1 MPYTAKQSSSSRL
14 IGLVATVLIQAG
26 IVYALV
32 TGLASKVVE
41 VVKGPVE
48 TKIIEEIKDDTPPP
62 PPPPPPPPQTVRP
75 PDFVPPVEV
84 NIDTPPPPNPAPV
97 STTKPPVVV
106 PPTAPVAPAAPPAP
120 PSTPVKLDQASFS
133 RYQPEYPSASSR
145 LGEEGRVVFQV
156 YCDANGRVTDA
167 KVAESSGH
175 ERLDEAVVKQAQ
187 RGVWKC
193 TAETQ
198 DGKALA
204 TWSSTKMA
212 YRFQLKDAR

>member
-1 MPYTAKQSSSSRL
+1 MPYTAKQSSNSRL
-14 IGLVATVLIQAG
+14 IGLAATVLIQAG
-26 IVYALV
+26 IVYALF
-32 TGLASKVVE
+32 TGLANKVVE

-48 TKIIEEIKDDTPPP
+48 TKIIEEIKPDTPPP
-62 PPPPPPPPQTVRP
+62 PPPPPPPHVDIQP
-75 PDFVPPVEV
+75 PPFVPPVEI
-84 NIDTPPPPNPAPV
+84 NIENPPPPVVAQTT
-97 STTKPPVVV
+97 STKPPVVI
-106 PPTAPVAPAAPPAP
+106 PPTAPVAPQAPPAP
-120 PSTPVKLDQASFS
+120 ASSPVKLDPASFS

-145 LGEEGRVVFQV
+145 LGEEGRVVFVV
-156 YCDANGRVTDA
+156 YCDSNGKVTDA
-167 KVAESSGH
+167 KVVEGSGH
-175 ERLDEAVVKQAQ
+175 DRLDEAVVRQAQ

>member
-32 TGLASKVVE
+32 TGLANKVVE

-48 TKIIEEIKDDTPPP
+48 TKIIEEIKDETPPP
-62 PPPPPPPPQTVRP
+62 PPPPPPPPQTVQP
-75 PDFVPPVEV
+75 PPFVPPVEV
-84 NIDTPPPPNPAPV
+84 NIDTPPPPSPTPV
-97 STTKPPVVV
+97 ATTKPPVVV

-120 PSTPVKLDQASFS
+120 AASPVKLDPASFT

-145 LGEEGRVVFQV
+145 LGEEGRVAFVV
-156 YCDANGRVTDA
+156 YCDASGRVTDA
-167 KVAESSGH
+167 KIVESSGH
-175 ERLDEAVVKQAQ
+175 DRLDEAVVRQAQ

-198 DGKALA
+198 DGKSLA